1 MLAQPARNLLLS
13 DTYFTAVTVFSPFR
27 SSADFEIFFF
37 PHLFPGQIVASVSR
51 CSRTPYRKQSTS
63 RSLEPQSSFLEW
75 APVHIAG
82 GVWWFSS
89 QSCHGMSL

>member
-37 PHLFPGQIVASVSR
+37 P
-51 CSRTPYRKQSTS
+51 T
-63 RSLEPQSSFLEW
+63 
-75 APVHIAG
+75 
-82 GVWWFSS
+82 SS
-89 QSCHGMSL
+89 QDKLLPRSQGAVGLPTENRAPADHWNLNPVFLNEHLCILLVGFGGSVVRVAMGCP